1 MIVDRSNGQETTDEK
16 KTYLYIRKQSI
27 DLIRLDAARRR
38 DERERENEWNFLF
51 SSSSHTIARAPMD
64 NVRLCNQLPY

>member
-38 DERERENEWNFLF
+38 DERERE
-51 SSSSHTIARAPMD
+51 
-64 NVRLCNQLPY
+64 